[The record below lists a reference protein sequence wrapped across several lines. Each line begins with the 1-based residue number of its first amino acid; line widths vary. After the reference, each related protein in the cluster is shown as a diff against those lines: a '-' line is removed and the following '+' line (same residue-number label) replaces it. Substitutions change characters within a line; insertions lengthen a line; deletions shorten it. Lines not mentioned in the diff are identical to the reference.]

1 MVSKSVSAQKL
12 ERKKYKQSKNA
23 RYDNKINRIKHK
35 CRSGMNN
42 VSVLNFFFA
51 KVLLKIFI
59 FLELDLFSWQKWK
72 FHNNDYWID
81 SFVDTLKRVDY
92 RFTSKS
98 EFIKKY
104 ESKNIPVMITHV
116 TDNWKA
122 NKHWTEEVFF

>member
-1 MVSKSVSAQKL
+1 MSL
-12 ERKKYKQSKNA
+12 
-23 RYDNKINRIKHK
+23 RYEQCVCIEF
-35 CRSGMNN
+35 
-42 VSVLNFFFA
+42 FFFA

-59 FLELDLFSWQKWK
+59 SLELDLFSWQKWK

-122 NKHWTEEVFF
+122 NKHWTEEVFFNTKYVCLITNSLFIVFAKELWISFIQSRRR